1 MDIFQI
7 IDGCIRN
14 EVRCQKILYERFYG
28 YALKIAFRYIHR
40 YEEAVDVTND
50 GFVKV
55 FRNMERFDYKDKV
68 FPERLLMAWIK
79 RIIIN
84 TSIDVLRKN
93 KMEAEID
100 GIPEYVWEIA
110 DDNHQADQ
118 SLLFKELIGHVKEL
132 PPVYRVVFNMFVIDG
147 CTHFEIAKSLGISV
161 GTSKSNLSRA
171 RVIMQKIIKDKEQV
185 KSLSKNLT
193 DSNKQKII
201 I

>member
-7 IDGCIRN
+7 IDGCKRN

-40 YEEAVDVTND
+40 YEEAVDITND

-118 SLLFKELIGHVKEL
+118 SLLFKELIGHIKGL
-132 PPVYRVVFNMFVIDG
+132 PPVYRVVFNMFVIDDF
-147 CTHFEIAKSLGISV
+147 THIEIAKSLGISV
-161 GTSKSNLSRA
+161 GSSKSNLSRA
-171 RVIMQKIIKDKEQV
+171 RVIMQKIIKDKEQM
-185 KSLSKNLT
+185 KSLSENLVA
-193 DSNKQKII
+193 SNKQKII